1 MNLLR
6 RNHNKAQFNL
16 ATEVLKSFSA
26 SVFYRLSV
34 THSKSSNNGHLEP
47 ENELTIY
54 LFLM

>member
-6 RNHNKAQFNL
+6 RNHNKTQLNL
-16 ATEVLKSFSA
+16 ATEVLKGCSA

-34 THSKSSNNGHLEP
+34 THSKSSNDGHLEP